1 MKQAIQRLQALLT
14 PLYEPREAKAVVR
27 LLLEELCGFSYTQI
41 VMQTAVLT
49 DEQRNRI
56 EACGK
61 LLADGI
67 PVQQALGYTWFRGR
81 KFRVTADVL
90 IPRPE
95 TAELVDMVVDN
106 FVDKQLKTAENPM
119 DNDVDNATKKTNLP
133 LDNDVE
139 NFTVFVDKPVEK
151 SVENPSDKAASRH
164 VDNSVENAS
173 RVVGKAVENH
183 VDKPVYNLL
192 DVGTG
197 SGCIALSLAADIN
210 RSFITAADL
219 STEALDVAKSN
230 AKELGISNVRFIK
243 ADILREEES
252 DFSTELSTL
261 PADVV
266 NRTSADG
273 SALYDAIV
281 SNPPYI
287 CRCEAVDMEANVLD
301 HEPHLALFVPDDDPL
316 LFYRAIARY
325 GQRHLRHGGGLYFE
339 INASFGAETCRLLRD
354 LGYTGVTLHKDFDGR
369 DRFVCA
375 QKPHNPIT
383 SQP

>member
-41 VMQTAVLT
+41 VMQTAVLS
-49 DEQRNRI
+49 DAQRTQL
-56 EACGK
+56 EACGR

-67 PVQQALGYTWFRGR
+67 PVQQVLGYTWFRGR

-106 FVDKQLKTAENPM
+106 FVDKRLRNAENP
-119 DNDVDNATKKTNLP
+119 VDNAVKNVVEKP
-133 LDNDVE
+133 DSPSDNDVE
-139 NFTVFVDKPVEK
+139 NCPNPVDKTIDN
-151 SVENPSDKAASRH
+151 SVENPSDKATSSP
-164 VDNSVENAS
+164 VENSVENAS
-173 RVVGKAVENH
+173 RVVEKVVENP

-219 STEALDVAKSN
+219 STAALDVAKSN
-230 AKELGISNVRFIK
+230 AKALGISNVRFVE
-243 ADILREEES
+243 ADILREEET

-261 PADVV
+261 PSEVV
-266 NRTSADG
+266 NRTAARSN
-273 SALYDAIV
+273 ALYDAIV

-287 CRCEAVDMEANVLD
+287 CRREAVDMEANVLD
-301 HEPHLALFVPDDDPL
+301 HEPHLALFVPNDDPL

-325 GQRHLRHGGGLYFE
+325 GQRHLRPGGGLYFE
-339 INASFGAETCRLLRD
+339 INASFGAETCQLLRD
-354 LGYTGVTLHKDFDGR
+354 LGYTGVTLRKDFDGR
-369 DRFVCA
+369 DRFVLA
-375 QKPHNPIT
+375 QKPHNLIT
-383 SQP
+383 S